1 MIFFF
6 NGLKNPMDKKRESGF
21 RQKDGGRSVG
31 IRDLH
36 LMKFNVIKHF
46 LSHRKSKIVNR
57 FS

>member
-1 MIFFF
+1 
-6 NGLKNPMDKKRESGF
+6 MDKKRESGF